1 MTREQIVKI
10 MDDYRSETRYGIS
23 SSDISLVADAILA
36 LPVDLPV
43 NLSIYKKARTLSYH
57 SFCEWFN
64 NEIKKRNQ

>member
-1 MTREQIVKI
+1 MKRQQIIDALKELTAG
-10 MDDYRSETRYGIS
+10 DDSFFEE
-23 SSDISLVADAILA
+23 VAGAILA